1 MDHVDSSDSDSGVF
15 DDWQWHV
22 EGSFPADSPRE
33 QAYVHIG
40 VFTVWL
46 AGRGMLASA
55 FAEGPAGP
63 AISAL
68 LDRSGSVV
76 SLRESTA
83 GRLYAELLT
92 PEGLAF
98 TGAYYAPEYGY
109 ARDWQRAFG
118 RKADAYAVPATW
130 QTYDRIEPVI
140 ERRYAEWI
148 ASGRPELMPLPG
160 VLGKLARLLDRRR
173 QPS

>member
-1 MDHVDSSDSDSGVF
+1 MNPVDPDESDSGVF

-22 EGSFPADSPRE
+22 QGAFPEDRSPE

-40 VFTVWL
+40 VFTAWL
-46 AGRGMLASA
+46 ADHAMLAPD
-55 FAEGPAGP
+55 FRDGPPAQ

-76 SLRESTA
+76 SLLESTS
-83 GRLYAELLT
+83 GRLNAELLT
-92 PEGLAF
+92 PEGAAF

-118 RKADAYAVPATW
+118 RKADVYAVPATW
-130 QTYDRIEPVI
+130 QTYDRMAPTVG
-140 ERRYAEWI
+140 RRYREWI
-148 ASGRPELMPLPG
+148 AAGRPDLMPLPG
-160 VLGKLARLLDRRR
+160 LLGKLARLLDRRR
-173 QPS
+173 